1 MRQEKVL
8 RSGLMCLLL
17 LAYSI
22 VGLAQ
27 TKVVVVPLSGDD
39 LKPLQNII
47 TVAKSNGDFDDPV
60 AALNSITDAS
70 AANPYLVVIAPGVYD
85 IGSSGLVMQEYVDVA
100 GSGQDST
107 FIKGSKSN
115 SSLNGNAALVTGS
128 DNAGLRDLTIENMSS
143 TSVYAVGIYNSAASP
158 KLSNL
163 TIKLA
168 DNTQR
173 QYGVSNISSS
183 APEIDNVTIVLSV
196 SSGGDRQYG
205 IYNNGSSPLIRNTTI
220 TTNGGGIQRGI
231 DSFNSLNMVASALS
245 ITLSGTTFRQEG
257 INLSGTSSAV
267 ISDCTIIV
275 TDTGSLK
282 SAVRAATTT
291 SSAVIRGCFLSSD
304 DHSIQT
310 ESGTSGANT
319 TLVFNSILE
328 GTPEGNPICVN
339 SYNVSKQALLGSC
352 DLAL

>member
-183 APEIDNVTIVLSV
+183 A
-196 SSGGDRQYG
+196 RH
-205 IYNNGSSPLIRNTTI
+205 R
-220 TTNGGGIQRGI
+220 R
-231 DSFNSLNMVASALS
+231 
-245 ITLSGTTFRQEG
+245 
-257 INLSGTSSAV
+257 
-267 ISDCTIIV
+267 
-275 TDTGSLK
+275 
-282 SAVRAATTT
+282 
-291 SSAVIRGCFLSSD
+291 
-304 DHSIQT
+304 
-310 ESGTSGANT
+310 
-319 TLVFNSILE
+319 
-328 GTPEGNPICVN
+328 
-339 SYNVSKQALLGSC
+339 
-352 DLAL
+352 